1 MSNGNHV
8 FDDLNALLR
17 KVRSLAGDY
26 SKGALSRPEMIV
38 NVAIAAREGSCA
50 ADDADKIWQTFDN
63 TLHGRL
69 ADVSTVGKKEGFGSD
84 KAFKVRVSEVKT
96 VIVAAIKHTDLPEWL
111 NESRTVVSQ
120 LKTEGRYQGN
130 MQDAFIAIARA
141 AKKSDTALTEDEIV
155 EAICPP
161 AKSKEL
167 SEKAELER
175 LLKAMKTVHDG
186 KQGDPE
192 TGAPGRPAF
201 PSERLAASMML
212 LEQQI
217 ATLVVAP

>member
-38 NVAIAAREGSCA
+38 NVAIAAREGSCT
-50 ADDADKIWQTFDN
+50 ADDAEKIWSTFDT
-63 TLHGRL
+63 TLHSRL
-69 ADVSTVGKKEGFGSD
+69 ADVSTVGKKEGFGSG
-84 KAFKVRVSEVKT
+84 KAYKVRVSEVKT

-111 NESRTVVSQ
+111 NESRAVVAQ
-120 LKTEGRYQGN
+120 LKAEGRYQGN
-130 MQDAFIAIARA
+130 MQDAFLSIARA
-141 AKKSDTALTEDEIV
+141 AKKSDTALTDEEIV
-155 EAICPP
+155 EAICPVQG
-161 AKSKEL
+161 KDLEEKTEL
-167 SEKAELER
+167 QR
-175 LLKAMKTVHDG
+175 LLKAMQTVHDG
-186 KQGDPE
+186 KEGNPE

-217 ATLVVAP
+217 ATLVV